1 MKKIVVSMLLAMS
14 LGAHAQTVTPDQLR
28 VCGEK
33 AWLFS
38 MAAQFRDSR
47 LTPQAALSS
56 IHQNRPANFDLDDA
70 YVKRSINAVYFNRD
84 FAGVDSE
91 TLYQAVASAC
101 AHPQPQYQPL
111 Q

>member
-1 MKKIVVSMLLAMS
+1 MKALAIAILIAMPVSS
-14 LGAHAQTVTPDQLR
+14 FAQTVTPAQLR

-47 LTPQAALSS
+47 MTPQAALDS
-56 IHQNRPANFDLDDA
+56 IHQNRPTNFDLDDA

-91 TLYQAVASAC
+91 TLYGAVASAC
-101 AHPQPQYQPL
+101 SHPQPQYQPL